1 VQLGWFTNLFQP
13 RRWVVKPVVEWLSAL
28 HEADSTPRQARPT
41 LPALKQGRSPQIG
54 DEMVLLKGSEEQV
67 GFMRVGEEKHRALGN
82 EPVDGVEELTQG
94 L

>member
-1 VQLGWFTNLFQP
+1 
-13 RRWVVKPVVEWLSAL
+13 
-28 HEADSTPRQARPT
+28 
-41 LPALKQGRSPQIG
+41 
-54 DEMVLLKGSEEQV
+54 MVYLKGSEEQV